1 MNYTQLKTD
10 IAAWVVDSTAAGKEA
25 SFITLA
31 EADISADL
39 RVMPMNLEQSVSVSA
54 GARVVPLPLN
64 VIDPIEFKAGGRQIV
79 IKSRAELDR
88 MEAGQA
94 EYDATKVYGALV
106 GRELKVFPA
115 LGAGSVTVYAKC
127 AIPALSDAEPTN
139 WLLDAFPNVYLFG
152 AIHKAGLYLRDANMI
167 TFGEKEYQKAVAM
180 VNRQYTYRGQ
190 MAAPTVR
197 GAR

>member
-10 IAAWVVDSTAAGKEA
+10 IAAWVVDSTAAGNEA

-39 RVMPMNLEQSVSVSA
+39 RVSPMNLEQSVSVVA
-54 GARVVPLPLN
+54 GARAVALPDN
-64 VIDPIEFKAGGRQIV
+64 VIDPIEFRVNGRQII
-79 IKSRAELDR
+79 IKSRPELDQ

-94 EYDATKVYGALV
+94 EYDATKVYGALI
-106 GRELKVFPA
+106 GRELRVFPE
-115 LGAGSVTVYAKC
+115 LGSGSVVIYAKC
-127 AIPALSDAEPTN
+127 AIPALSDANPSN
-139 WLLDAFPNVYLFG
+139 WLLASFPNVYLFG
-152 AIHKAGLYLRDANMI
+152 AIHKAGLFLRDASMI
-167 TFGEKEYQKAVAM
+167 TFGEKEYQKAVAK
-180 VNRQYTYRGQ
+180 VGSQYTYRGQ